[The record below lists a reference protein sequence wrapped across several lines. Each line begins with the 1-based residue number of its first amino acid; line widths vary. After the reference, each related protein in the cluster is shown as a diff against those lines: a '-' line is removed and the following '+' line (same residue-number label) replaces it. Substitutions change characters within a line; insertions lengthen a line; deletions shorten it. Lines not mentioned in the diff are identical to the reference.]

1 LNIKYTLKPEIKEV
15 RKIIKDEN
23 GNNVA
28 RVRQSIYTFKN
39 SEVKE
44 IHLEEERI
52 RLSVKDIVSKFG
64 KR

>member
-1 LNIKYTLKPEIKEV
+1 V

>member
-23 GNNVA
+23 GNNIA

-52 RLSVKDIVSKFG
+52 RLSVNDIVSKFG